1 MIKNYFT
8 VAIRTLVRNRLYTV
22 LNVAGLT
29 FGLTCFLLIGLY
41 LFDELTFDQQHIN
54 ANRIYRVVEHKNV
67 KGEETTIAAASFKL
81 AEVSKQ
87 SIPEVENTTRMS
99 RIGRANLVDPQNPV
113 NFQET
118 VTIADQNF
126 LEIFDFP
133 LILGD
138 KRTALKEPNSIV
150 INEELAMRIFGNTQ
164 VLGKQLQ
171 WSYLDTPHR
180 ITGVLKNQPKNSSFT
195 FNSLISENTNSD
207 EFKNIT
213 AADWSS
219 NGFSVYALLRDG
231 AKPETAAAKMTNM
244 VLANFKP
251 ENGTRVHFSLQAL
264 RDMHLHSENII
275 DGARNSNVEAM
286 PQGNLG
292 YVRMFSFVSLFVLFI
307 AGINYMNLSTARAS
321 NRAKEIGVR
330 KSIGA
335 VRQNLVYQF
344 LFEAVLIT
352 GLAFILAV
360 LCLNLLLP
368 PFNNFV
374 EKQLSF
380 GLSTNYRVWL
390 LAVGATVL
398 IGLISGSYPALL
410 LSGFKPV
417 ALLKGMKINQ
427 SGSLG
432 LRKGLVVFQF
442 TVSIVL
448 IIGTIALY
456 RQVKFMNNTNLG
468 FNKDLLVVIDINTG
482 KAREAS
488 EAIKTEMA
496 AIPAVKSVSLTSRVP
511 GEWKTY
517 RQVKVNAQGNGTDPE
532 VAYFIGADK
541 DFLNTFDIK
550 LTQGRN
556 LDNPSDSASVLLNET
571 AARLLNITNPAGQ
584 FVEIPGVSESGGDFE
599 KVYQDGTPF
608 KAKVVGIVKDFHFQ
622 SLREKIAP
630 LVLGYN
636 HNPVQLIDYY
646 TARIEPGN
654 IPATLE
660 KLKAVLVRADR
671 DEPFEYHFMDE
682 QLARFYME
690 DYRRQTLM
698 IWTALAAIFIAC
710 LGLFGLATYSAEQ
723 RVKEIGI
730 RKVLGASSFSLAT
743 LLSKDFLKLV
753 LISNLIAFPLAWWS
767 VNQWLQEYAYH
778 VDLEWWVFALAALLA
793 IVIAVLTVSY
803 QSVKASLVNPLENLK
818 GD

>member
-41 LFDELTFDQQHIN
+41 LFDELTFDQQYTN
-54 ANRIYRVVEHKNV
+54 ANRIYRVVEHMNV

-126 LEIFDFP
+126 LEIFDFS
-133 LILGD
+133 LISGD

-150 INEELAMRIFGNTQ
+150 INEELAMRLFGSTQ

-180 ITGVLKNQPKNSSFT
+180 ITGVLKNHPKNSSFT

-207 EFKNIT
+207 DFKET
-213 AADWSS
+213 AATDWSS
-219 NGFSVYALLRDG
+219 NGFSVYALLRNG
-231 AKPETAAAKMTNM
+231 AKPETTAAKMTSM

-251 ENGTRVHFSLQAL
+251 EKGTRLHFSLQAL
-264 RDMHLHSENII
+264 TDMHLHSENIV

-292 YVRMFSFVSLFVLFI
+292 YVRMFSFVSVFVLFI

-335 VRQNLVYQF
+335 VRRNLVYQF
-344 LFEAVLIT
+344 LLEAILIT
-352 GLAFILAV
+352 SLAFVLAV
-360 LCLNLLLP
+360 LLLNLLLP

-380 GLSTNYRVWL
+380 DLSTNYRVWL
-390 LAVGATVL
+390 LAVGATFL

-427 SGSLG
+427 GGSLG

-448 IIGTIALY
+448 IIGTIVLY

-468 FNKDLLVVIDINTG
+468 FNKDLLVVIDVNTG

-488 EAIKTEMA
+488 EAIKAEMA

-511 GEWKTY
+511 GEWKMY
-517 RQVKVNAQGNGTDPE
+517 QRVKVNAQGNRTE
-532 VAYFIGADK
+532 SQVAYFFGADK
-541 DFLNTFDIK
+541 DFLGTFDIK
-550 LTQGRN
+550 LAQGRN
-556 LDNPSDSASVLLNET
+556 FDNPSDSTSVLLNET
-571 AARLLNITNPAGQ
+571 AARLLNITDPAGQ
-584 FVEIPGVSESGGDFE
+584 FVEIPFASSNGGDFE
-599 KVYQDGTPF
+599 AVNVNGTPF

-636 HNPVQLIDYY
+636 QNPVHVIDYY
-646 TARIEPGN
+646 TAKIESGN

-660 KLKAVLVRADR
+660 KLKAVLVRADG
-671 DEPFEYHFMDE
+671 DEPFEYHFLDE

-690 DYRRQTLM
+690 DSRRQTLM

-753 LISNLIAFPLAWWS
+753 LISNVIAFPVAWWS

-778 VDLEWWVFALAALLA
+778 VNLEWWVFALAAALA
-793 IVIAVLTVSY
+793 IVIAALTVSY